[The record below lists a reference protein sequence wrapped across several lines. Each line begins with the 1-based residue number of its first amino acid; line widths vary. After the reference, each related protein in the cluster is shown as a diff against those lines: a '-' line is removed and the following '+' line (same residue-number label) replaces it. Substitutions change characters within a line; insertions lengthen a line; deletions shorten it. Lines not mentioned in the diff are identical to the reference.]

1 MKSGL
6 LHTIMPDSCKTLQG
20 NESLEQGDCKVEQ
33 YFEKVYRLLEAHFT
47 PLRQECIVQ
56 DPGPAEYKGLQC
68 T

>member
-1 MKSGL
+1 MKVWNKEIAKLNNTS
-6 LHTIMPDSCKTLQG
+6 
-20 NESLEQGDCKVEQ
+20 
-33 YFEKVYRLLEAHFT
+33 EKVYHLLEAHFT